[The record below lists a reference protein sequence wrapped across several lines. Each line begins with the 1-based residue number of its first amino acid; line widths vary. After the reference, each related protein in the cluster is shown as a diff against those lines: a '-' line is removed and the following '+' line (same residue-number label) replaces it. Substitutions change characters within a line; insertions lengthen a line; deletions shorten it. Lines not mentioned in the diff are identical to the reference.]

1 MADGQ
6 TVAGELV
13 APAGVNITLGV
24 GVPVTVHEHVT
35 GVPAGT
41 AVWLQANAVIDG
53 APGVGGG
60 DGGVGVGV
68 GVGTVGA
75 GTGTPTPSGNSADG
89 PLAPQVLVARTRR

>member
-1 MADGQ
+1 VADGV

-13 APAGVNITLGV
+13 APTGVNITDGV

-41 AVWLQANAVIDG
+41 EVWLQPNAVILG
-53 APGVGGG
+53 AAGLGGGAGVGAGG
-60 DGGVGVGV
+60 GGV
-68 GVGTVGA
+68 VGA
-75 GTGTPTPSGNSADG
+75 GTDTPTPSGNSADG